1 VNNRNNKINKMTDTC
16 SICVDTFNNSVR
28 KKVTCSNCN
37 IDICTKCIK
46 KFLAENVQEPN
57 CMSCKEVYTKAFMD
71 RNFSYTYRK
80 TVLKNVRLNVLVA
93 REKQI
98 MPELMHRANAYK
110 QLKDYELKRRELRK
124 QIDALEVKLEQVYT
138 SRGRLDQLLNNN
150 VVNIGT
156 VDTKLSDEFMKSI
169 TDSIINTSKVQG
181 DLETELDNLEISYE
195 ENWENIVQLNNTY
208 RYGGIQKIKT
218 VMNCLRT
225 DCKGFLDNDYKC
237 GICHIKVCKDC
248 HEELIED
255 ESHNCKEE
263 NIESVK
269 AIQNETRPCPTCKTR
284 VFKTE
289 GCFAKDTPILLW
301 NGTTKM
307 SQDIEIGDVLVGDDG
322 EQRKVLNTL
331 CGVDNMYKVEQN
343 CGMSYIVNSK
353 HKLVLRFSGD
363 RTIFWKESDKAWEM
377 KWFDHNDLK
386 IKTKKIKTSESVS
399 KSTALE
405 QMECIKSSIKF
416 PYEIEIVVDDYMKL
430 PDYYKKH
437 LCGFKAPFINWQ
449 KKDIHI
455 DPYLLGLWLGDGINI
470 GTAFAANDKDIIEY
484 ILAWCERNDAE
495 LVHDAAYKFRVRRK
509 CYTFGSKAIG
519 HGASCDTCKGCQEKK
534 NEICD
539 MPLISYGIDTN
550 DRLNMTNPLKS
561 QLDKYN
567 LIKNKHIPFV
577 FIVNDRETRL
587 KVLAGI
593 VDTDGYLTKDKKR
606 IQIPQTNHKL
616 AQQIAFL
623 ARSLGFVVG
632 ISLRKK
638 KNVLVPNTNEVK
650 DYKDQLL
657 LNISGNLFE
666 IPTILPRKQA
676 QQCNATNCGL
686 VTGISV
692 THIGKDNYYGWQV
705 DNNKRFLLPDMTV
718 SRNCDQM
725 FCVQCHTGF
734 SWNTG
739 MIERGRI
746 HNPHYFEWLRSKR
759 REMPREIG
767 DIPCGGLP
775 SWFMI
780 KRHLNELDIHFTI
793 TTYLSS
799 VYKMTEYLQEKEIPK
814 YPVTEGRDEELNI
827 IAIDYMADLI
837 SLNQWRNKLFQIER
851 KKEVNRERRLIL
863 DMVLAVLIDLFGDI
877 YNLKNKDALVEKIN
891 EFDELRKY
899 FNVSIKNLGNRFDL
913 YNFKVIDET
922 WQSWVY

>member
-1 VNNRNNKINKMTDTC
+1 M
-16 SICVDTFNNSVR
+16 
-28 KKVTCSNCN
+28 
-37 IDICTKCIK
+37 
-46 KFLAENVQEPN
+46 
-57 CMSCKEVYTKAFMD
+57 
-71 RNFSYTYRK
+71 
-80 TVLKNVRLNVLVA
+80 
-93 REKQI
+93 
-98 MPELMHRANAYK
+98 
-110 QLKDYELKRRELRK
+110 
-124 QIDALEVKLEQVYT
+124 DALEVKLEQVYT

-169 TDSIINTSKVQG
+169 TDSIINTTKVQG

-195 ENWENIVQLNNTY
+195 ENWDNIVQLNNTY

-284 VFKTE
+284 VFKSE
-289 GCFAKDTPILLW
+289 G
-301 NGTTKM
+301 
-307 SQDIEIGDVLVGDDG
+307 
-322 EQRKVLNTL
+322 
-331 CGVDNMYKVEQN
+331 
-343 CGMSYIVNSK
+343 
-353 HKLVLRFSGD
+353 
-363 RTIFWKESDKAWEM
+363 
-377 KWFDHNDLK
+377 
-386 IKTKKIKTSESVS
+386 
-399 KSTALE
+399 
-405 QMECIKSSIKF
+405 
-416 PYEIEIVVDDYMKL
+416 
-430 PDYYKKH
+430 
-437 LCGFKAPFINWQ
+437 
-449 KKDIHI
+449 
-455 DPYLLGLWLGDGINI
+455 
-470 GTAFAANDKDIIEY
+470 
-484 ILAWCERNDAE
+484 
-495 LVHDAAYKFRVRRK
+495 
-509 CYTFGSKAIG
+509 
-519 HGASCDTCKGCQEKK
+519 
-534 NEICD
+534 
-539 MPLISYGIDTN
+539 
-550 DRLNMTNPLKS
+550 
-561 QLDKYN
+561 
-567 LIKNKHIPFV
+567 
-577 FIVNDRETRL
+577 
-587 KVLAGI
+587 
-593 VDTDGYLTKDKKR
+593 
-606 IQIPQTNHKL
+606 
-616 AQQIAFL
+616 
-623 ARSLGFVVG
+623 
-632 ISLRKK
+632 
-638 KNVLVPNTNEVK
+638 
-650 DYKDQLL
+650 
-657 LNISGNLFE
+657 
-666 IPTILPRKQA
+666 
-676 QQCNATNCGL
+676 
-686 VTGISV
+686 
-692 THIGKDNYYGWQV
+692 
-705 DNNKRFLLPDMTV
+705 
-718 SRNCDQM
+718 CDQM

-877 YNLKNKDALVEKIN
+877 YNLKDKDALVEKIN